1 MANYFNEKDVDLLE
15 SALEL
20 IPDLIPTALIAKF
33 VREKIPYPI
42 KSIEVFKP
50 FFTKNKVSL
59 QDKTTFTYAQ
69 VEKFL
74 PKEFFPIETERDL
87 LCRLLIAFQRGR
99 LSHLLDKV
107 KPVQTQDFPKG
118 IQPTLLPS
126 PSLTI
131 SDLVKLN
138 QAT

>member
-1 MANYFNEKDVDLLE
+1 MANYFDEKDVDLLE

-42 KSIEVFKP
+42 KSVEVFKP
-50 FFTKNKVSL
+50 YFTKGKVSL
-59 QDKTTFTYAQ
+59 KDKTTITYAQ

-74 PKEFFPIETERDL
+74 PKEFFPLETERDL

-99 LSHLLDKV
+99 LSHLLDKP
-107 KPVQTQDFPKG
+107 KPVQPQDFPQDV
-118 IQPTLLPS
+118 QPTILPA

-138 QAT
+138 QIA